1 MICRH
6 LFQVSAYLKRV
17 TEFHSPSTSMAAITS
32 PPIIVQVHTASPLLA
47 DGDEMDFT
55 MWIGLLPIH
64 CLARI
69 EEGSTTGFSD
79 RQLRSPFTE
88 WVYRHLFRAF
98 DEKTSDVMDEISFRL
113 RSHPLWWPIGLG
125 IWLGLPVFS
134 IFRAWKTKRMLS

>member
-1 MICRH
+1 MIYRH
-6 LFQVSAYLKRV
+6 QFQVSAYLKRV
-17 TEFHSPSTSMAAITS
+17 TEFHSPSASIAIITS
-32 PPIIVQVHTASPLLA
+32 PLFIVQVHNASPLLA

-79 RQLRSPFTE
+79 HQLRSPFTE

-113 RSHPLWWPIGLG
+113 RSHPLWWPIGFG
-125 IWLGLPVFS
+125 IWLGLPGFS